1 MPKPKKAPPAKNW
14 MTYLAFSTELVA
26 ILGIWGVVGYFLD
39 KYGGTGPW
47 GFLGGLL
54 IGVGHV
60 LWRIMR
66 M

>member
-1 MPKPKKAPPAKNW
+1 MA
-14 MTYLAFSTELVA
+14 YLAFSTELIA
-26 ILGIWGVVGYFLD
+26 ILVIWAILGYFLD

-54 IGVGHV
+54 VGVGHV

-66 M
+66 L

>member
-1 MPKPKKAPPAKNW
+1 MSKPKKAPPAKNW
-14 MTYLAFSTELVA
+14 MAYLAFSTELIAILVIWA
-26 ILGIWGVVGYFLD
+26 ILGHFLD

-54 IGVGHV
+54 VGVGHV

-66 M
+66 L